1 METVSGARTLSPLE
15 MRSDNARAELE
26 ALHERASQ
34 LESQLKNEGVPET
47 HATNAA
53 VQQTVASEWSAH
65 VSSPEASPEQ
75 LGVITLKLSP
85 ESHDANMATLL
96 GILQE
101 QGVGAAIVAAQKSNN
116 AHIIDDFHRILV
128 EYIREGLT
136 IKGKTDEKYK
146 KALSMALF
154 EVTLPSQ
161 KTADEPDTDPAKA
174 AREQIALMEQFYR
187 GMMQMDTKEGEYFAF
202 EIANPAGALRT
213 SLYIAVPATR
223 KELFEKQLLA
233 LYPSARLV
241 EQHDDYN
248 AFADNAEVS
257 AAEAAFGERSIYA
270 LRTFDMLPSD
280 PLDVVLNSFSKLDQT
295 GEGAAL
301 QFMISP
307 SGAGLDARYRDA
319 LESVRKGISL
329 KDATNIKTGAG
340 RIMQEVGTFFSA
352 NEKQPEDKRTA
363 PDDPRLKNIERKV
376 GSP

>member
-116 AHIIDDFHRILV
+116 AHIIHDFHRILV

-174 AREQIALMEQFYR
+174 AREQIALMEQFY
-187 GMMQMDTKEGEYFAF
+187 
-202 EIANPAGALRT
+202 
-213 SLYIAVPATR
+213 
-223 KELFEKQLLA
+223 
-233 LYPSARLV
+233 
-241 EQHDDYN
+241 
-248 AFADNAEVS
+248 
-257 AAEAAFGERSIYA
+257 
-270 LRTFDMLPSD
+270 
-280 PLDVVLNSFSKLDQT
+280 
-295 GEGAAL
+295 
-301 QFMISP
+301 
-307 SGAGLDARYRDA
+307 
-319 LESVRKGISL
+319 
-329 KDATNIKTGAG
+329 
-340 RIMQEVGTFFSA
+340 
-352 NEKQPEDKRTA
+352 
-363 PDDPRLKNIERKV
+363 
-376 GSP
+376 